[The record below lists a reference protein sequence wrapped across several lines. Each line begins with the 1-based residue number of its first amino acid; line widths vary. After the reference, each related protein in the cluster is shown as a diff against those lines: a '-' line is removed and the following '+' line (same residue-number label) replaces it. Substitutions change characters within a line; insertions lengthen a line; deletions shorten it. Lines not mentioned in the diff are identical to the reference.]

1 MILNSFFRTFAH
13 IFRNKTKQ
21 LPMIQKGSCKMYCRS
36 LVLLIRLF
44 KCRLCCIDRMTCFVF
59 DVCVISGE
67 CTSCKINHFIT
78 RQIINADSRSVSG
91 KCIIQIIRRTAI
103 DILVSNFRPILLSV
117 KVLSVT
123 LTQPPVCA

>member
-1 MILNSFFRTFAH
+1 
-13 IFRNKTKQ
+13 
-21 LPMIQKGSCKMYCRS
+21 MYCRS

-67 CTSCKINHFIT
+67 CTSGKINHFIT

-103 DILVSNFRPILLSV
+103 RHTGIEFQTDFVICEGA
-117 KVLSVT
+117 
-123 LTQPPVCA
+123 VCYINPASGMCINRCIPAFKTAL